1 MTFFIS
7 PYTVNE
13 SFYKNSAN
21 PPNAKHARLI
31 PAAPGAPAAL
41 TVDVVEAGAE
51 LADVMLAAAAAAI
64 ELGAVVIIV
73 MAPLD
78 KGLRAVAEV
87 ATIAADVDPP
97 MSEATV
103 PVGPA
108 EAVEFET
115 RTETKS
121 VYPMIVGSDNDVT

>member
-13 SFYKNSAN
+13 SFYNNSAN

-31 PAAPGAPAAL
+31 PEAPAAPAAL

-51 LADVMLAAAAAAI
+51 LAGVMLAAAAAI

-73 MAPLD
+73 MLPLD